1 MTTYLIDQFVS
12 SEEAKLPVSDL
23 GLQRGYAVF
32 DFLRTCNGVPLFIDD
47 HLERFHRSAKQ
58 LHLNAPD
65 NNSLK
70 EIVYELIDRNRL
82 DHSGI
87 KMLLTGGNS
96 PDGYSLAE
104 PNLIMTEFPLQLPP
118 PSKYRSGMKVITY
131 EYQRQMPEIKTTNY
145 LMGIWLQQKR
155 EQHNAGDVL
164 YHYNGKVTEFPRSNI
179 FIVTREDVVVT
190 PDKNILAGITRKKVI
205 GFAEKRF
212 SLEVRDVTLDEV
224 KNAAE
229 VFFTNSS
236 HRVFPV
242 VQIDETEIGNG
253 KPGVVTQK
261 ILEGFLEVEQD
272 YINTHST
279 IRK

>member
-1 MTTYLIDQFVS
+1 MTTYLINQFVS
-12 SEEAKLPVSDL
+12 SKEAKLPVSDL
-23 GLQRGYAVF
+23 GLQRGYAAF

-65 NNSLK
+65 KNSLK

-82 DHSGI
+82 DQSGI

-96 PDGYSLAE
+96 PDGYALAE

-118 PSKYRSGMKVITY
+118 PSKYRIGMKVISY
-131 EYQRQMPEIKTTNY
+131 EYQRQMPEVKTTNY

-179 FIVTREDVVVT
+179 FIVTKEDVVVT
-190 PDKNILAGITRKKVI
+190 PNKNILAGITRKKVI

-212 SLEVRDVTLDEV
+212 NVELRDVTLDEV

-242 VQIDETEIGNG
+242 VQVDETEIGNG